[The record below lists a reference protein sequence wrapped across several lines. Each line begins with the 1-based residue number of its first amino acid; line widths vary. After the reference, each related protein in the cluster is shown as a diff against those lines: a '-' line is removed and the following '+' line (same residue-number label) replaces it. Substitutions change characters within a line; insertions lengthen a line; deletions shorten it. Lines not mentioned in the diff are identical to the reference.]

1 MNFYEGVKVMREK
14 GAAIDGNV
22 AGVEEAHGLF
32 SGQEET
38 VFAWY

>member
-1 MNFYEGVKVMREK
+1 MREE
-14 GAAIDGNV
+14 GAAIAENV
-22 AGVEEAHGLF
+22 AGLEEAHGLF